1 MKTIN
6 KVAILFSLV
15 FLTFVTSCSWGH
27 KDKNGQVLV
36 SLSLG
41 GIVSSARSVEAPE
54 WDFSKYTF
62 SLEGENSEGKTVSK
76 EFSYSE
82 NSSLKI
88 YLYFGSWNFTLS
100 AFKTEDKSKKTVITG
115 SLSDFNVDE
124 NTSKL
129 SFVMEYAEGENAAK
143 GSINYSVKYPS
154 NEYTSLTVYV
164 HNRPTGPLT
173 DVKNTDPLYAFYFS
187 GEQLKDKFN
196 VPDGVPHKSL
206 IIDSIDGAATAN
218 VELNDF
224 LKGGNYTLYMVV
236 KSYTPD
242 TSNLIDP
249 LTSYG
254 YEAKV
259 PVIPG
264 EVTNGSHEF
273 TDINRYFNISY
284 SVDALLGVE
293 NNTDFPSTF
302 KKYHHIY
309 IPAINSPV
317 FGGWYY
323 EKGTEKVELRLI
335 KEEGANKG
343 KYLFNEDYLLSE
355 DITLIAKVLKGN
367 SDINIFDPSTISIN
381 GPEVLEVDDF
391 DKEYST
397 LKIPGASYVW
407 SWDGEE
413 VLNETDETCVINTS
427 KLEYLETG
435 SHTLKVEI
443 NYNGVLGEAKKEV
456 SILPVFEILYNKTT
470 ETNYSEEPEWVLE
483 ELNNSSSDKLNGSSP
498 LTAFCFDEDLSFYS
512 AEYKYIKSDSV
523 DKHII
528 SRHSISPVSGYETR
542 SEVCSFTLTDTLT
555 GKYISRMTTDGQNI
569 YFISQTHN
577 GSYRYYN
584 VYFHPDNDKNNLYM
598 VSEKNQTPEKID
610 VSNIFDICTAVG
622 YENGYLYV
630 AGYSAGE
637 SRHEEIT
644 DSLKNELSGD
654 VYDYTYKIIK
664 FPVSDI
670 SGSIMEAETV
680 YSYKDY
686 DVFGSDSLH
695 DLAIEYKKNFSGK
708 VNVVALITD
717 LVVKNDCVY
726 AFRTNFRNVA
736 EGTMYNDS
744 YSFTA
749 LYKDKDSPSFTEIKI
764 PAQVQETLL
773 SGGYKRSL
781 SIFPLRIMAVRR
793 RKIYFAQ
800 ANGREDYVDPNN
812 KTYFRCIDFEKYSAD
827 NPDSINDAVETYGD
841 SEYGYQFDN
850 IDQGS
855 GNLLVTHH
863 LYQIGESVYEEQN
876 STN

>member
-1 MKTIN
+1 MKKFLPLVMCLLATVLISACSQSDSKVDGLSSIEIVLPDGPALEREIETENKQTIYN
-6 KVAILFSLV
+6 FLLTVSNEASENDSVSITGKSGEKLKVEVKPGIYIVKLQAFALEDTELADVLYEASKEHVEV
-15 FLTFVTSCSWGH
+15 FAGKVT
-27 KDKNGQVLV
+27 KV
-36 SLSLG
+36 SLELSKILSETEKG
-41 GIVSSARSVEAPE
+41 NVEVSVFDPANIS
-54 WDFSKYTF
+54 
-62 SLEGENSEGKTVSK
+62 
-76 EFSYSE
+76 
-82 NSSLKI
+82 
-88 YLYFGSWNFTLS
+88 
-100 AFKTEDKSKKTVITG
+100 ITG
-115 SLSDFNVDE
+115 
-124 NTSKL
+124 K
-129 SFVMEYAEGENAAK
+129 
-143 GSINYSVKYPS
+143 
-154 NEYTSLTVYV
+154 
-164 HNRPTGPLT
+164 
-173 DVKNTDPLYAFYFS
+173 
-187 GEQLKDKFN
+187 
-196 VPDGVPHKSL
+196 
-206 IIDSIDGAATAN
+206 
-218 VELNDF
+218 
-224 LKGGNYTLYMVV
+224 
-236 KSYTPD
+236 
-242 TSNLIDP
+242 
-249 LTSYG
+249 
-254 YEAKV
+254 
-259 PVIPG
+259 
-264 EVTNGSHEF
+264 
-273 TDINRYFNISY
+273 
-284 SVDALLGVE
+284 
-293 NNTDFPSTF
+293 
-302 KKYHHIY
+302 
-309 IPAINSPV
+309 
-317 FGGWYY
+317 
-323 EKGTEKVELRLI
+323 
-335 KEEGANKG
+335 
-343 KYLFNEDYLLSE
+343 
-355 DITLIAKVLKGN
+355 
-367 SDINIFDPSTISIN
+367 
-381 GPEVLEVDDF
+381 EVLEIDDF

-407 SWDGEE
+407 YWDGEE
-413 VLNETDETCVINTS
+413 VLNETDENCVINTS
-427 KLEYLETG
+427 KLESIETG

-443 NYNGVLGEAKKEV
+443 NYNGVWGEAKKEV
-456 SILPVFEILYNKTT
+456 NILPVFEILYNKTT
-470 ETNYSEEPEWVLE
+470 ETNYRDAPDWVLE
-483 ELNNSSSDKLNGSSP
+483 ELNNSSSDKLKGSFP

-512 AEYKYIKSDSV
+512 AEYIESD

-542 SEVCSFTLTDTLT
+542 SEVCSFALT
-555 GKYISRMTTDGQNI
+555 GKYISRMTTDGENI
-569 YFISQTHN
+569 YFISQSKN
-577 GSYRYYN
+577 GLTRYYN
-584 VYFHPDNDKNNLYM
+584 VNYPENDKNNLYM
-598 VSEKNQTPEKID
+598 VSEKNQTPVNID

-637 SRHEEIT
+637 SKSEEFT
-644 DSLKNELSGD
+644 DSSGIKLSGN
-654 VYDYTYKIIK
+654 VYDYTYQIIK

-695 DLAIEYKKNFSGK
+695 DLAIEYKMNFSGK
-708 VNVVALITD
+708 VSVVALITD

-773 SGGYKRSL
+773 SGGYKQSL